1 MKLAAYL
8 LFLQAFFLIYY
19 CAVERALI
27 YFPFGLLN
35 FVLAWAILKGEKR
48 AVKIALVYKGLDLF
62 FSILMLM
69 SGVLSAGISALI
81 DFVIIHDLIG
91 SFGKKDETDD
101 LLPMNPGGV
110 ETDETQVHHEGKT

>member
-1 MKLAAYL
+1 MNPAVYL
-8 LFLQAFFLIYY
+8 LFLQAFFLLYY
-19 CAVERALI
+19 YTSERSLI
-27 YFPFGLLN
+27 YLLFGVLN

-48 AVKIALVYKGLDLF
+48 AVKITLVYKGLDLF

-91 SFGKKDETDD
+91 SFGKKDKTDD
-101 LLPMNPGGV
+101 SPPMKPERLGNY
-110 ETDETQVHHEGKT
+110 TDF